1 MKKDNTMKIGVIG
14 VGHLGN
20 FHLKQLL
27 EIPHI
32 SISGIYD
39 SDKSRLEEI
48 SNIYNV
54 KPFLSLEKLL
64 TISHAVS
71 IVTPT
76 IHHYA
81 IADLALDHDCHIFIE
96 KPITNNIQDA
106 RLLLNKSEKYNKII
120 QVGHIERFNPAFS
133 ILKKSNLEPRF
144 IECHRLAEF
153 NVRGND
159 VPVILDLMIHD
170 LDIILS
176 LVKSDIKNIYANG
189 VRVISSSEDIAN
201 ARIEFSNGCIANLT
215 ASRISQKTMRKMR
228 LFQEKEYISVDF
240 QNGILEKYKIYDNL
254 PNEITNKVVEIGEDE
269 KKYIAYSKPPVQ
281 KSDALKEELLHFI
294 ESIKKSQ
301 KPDTDGKSAID
312 ALSLALEIQKIIG
325 K

>member
-1 MKKDNTMKIGVIG
+1 MKKDDTMKIGVIG

-20 FHLKQLL
+20 FHLKHLSK
-27 EIPHI
+27 IPHI

-64 TISHAVS
+64 TISDAVS

-81 IADLALDHDCHIFIE
+81 IADLALDNDCHIFIE

-133 ILKKSNLEPRF
+133 ILKKLNLEPRF

-215 ASRISQKTMRKMR
+215 ASRISQKIMRKMR

-240 QNGILEKYKIYDNL
+240 QNGILEKYKMYDNL
-254 PNEITNKVVEIGEDE
+254 PDKIIDKVLEIGEDE

-281 KSDALKEELLHFI
+281 KFDALKEELLHFI

-301 KPDTDGKSAID
+301 KPYTDGKSATD
-312 ALSLALEIQKIIG
+312 ALALALEIQKIIG
-325 K
+325 N